1 MPAKK
6 SAKNQKSPS
15 WPQLLLAQR
24 RFAEAREWQPFHTPK
39 NLAMA
44 LSVEAAELVE
54 CFQWLTPEQSARLD
68 AGARRAVEHEM
79 ADVML
84 YLLRLADVL
93 DIDLPD
99 AARRKMV
106 INARKYPVASSRG
119 SAKRPARRKAAGRRT
134 ARV

>member
-6 SAKNQKSPS
+6 PKSPS

-54 CFQWLTPEQSARLD
+54 CFQWLTAEQSATLD
-68 AGARRAVEHEM
+68 ARDRLAVEHEM

-93 DIDLPD
+93 DVDLPQ
-99 AARRKMV
+99 AAQRKMA
-106 INARKYPVASSRG
+106 INARKYPVSRSRG
-119 SAKRPARRKAAGRRT
+119 TAKRPVVATTGQRRRSRQ
-134 ARV
+134 V